1 MKNKKIV
8 LFTLVLLVAAFIV
21 ATMFYQKSVDTKTQ
35 QLAINNKG
43 APFVRAHSPIFGNN
57 TKNVTI
63 VEFMDPEC
71 ESCSAFHPAI
81 KEAFN
86 DYKNETRLVYRYIA
100 NHQNSKFTVKLLEAA
115 RIQDKFNEALEIIFK
130 YQPQWAEHNNEQPE
144 LLWKFLPEAG
154 LDMIKLKADFE
165 TINVDSILEL
175 DRLDSDKLGVTGT
188 PTFFVNGKILKVY
201 TYQALLDLIESEIYK

>member
-8 LFTLVLLVAAFIV
+8 LLTLILLVAAFIV
-21 ATMFYQKSVDTKTQ
+21 TTIFYQKNIDTKTQ
-35 QLAINNKG
+35 ELATNNKDE
-43 APFVRAHSPIFGNN
+43 PFVREHSPIFGNN

-71 ESCSAFHPAI
+71 ESCRAFHPII
-81 KEAFN
+81 KEIFN

-100 NHQNSKFTVKLLEAA
+100 NHRNSKFTVKLLESA
-115 RIQDKFNEALEIIFK
+115 RIQGKFNEALEIIFK
-130 YQPQWAEHNNEQPE
+130 YQSQWAEHNNEKPE

-165 TINVDSILEL
+165 TIDVNSILKL
-175 DRLDSDKLGVTGT
+175 DRKDAKILGVTGT

-201 TYQALLDLIESEIYK
+201 TSKALLDLIESEIYK